1 MRYFLAK
8 RHEGPAL
15 VVAHRIDAIWK
26 WLKEEGDVSA
36 AAEPAM
42 EIPRWDDPELRCFPA
57 GQNQPAGPGLVA
69 LAESILERAPS
80 APGTREGQRRAIVSL
95 LGIPDPLPV
104 TEAESLYGI
113 HAGDWETSVMLA
125 LSPERV
131 RPGRRDRAFPAF
143 EGHTLNLEFTGANV
157 AWLTADFMESGT
169 WGDATVATAERGRS
183 RVSAVVPQ
191 LVRILT
197 EISSFEM
204 QRDDSK

>member
-1 MRYFLAK
+1 MVFTVFP
-8 RHEGPAL
+8 PAT
-15 VVAHRIDAIWK
+15 V
-26 WLKEEGDVSA
+26 
-36 AAEPAM
+36 
-42 EIPRWDDPELRCFPA
+42 
-57 GQNQPAGPGLVA
+57 
-69 LAESILERAPS
+69 
-80 APGTREGQRRAIVSL
+80 
-95 LGIPDPLPV
+95 PDPVPV